1 MLAFS
6 FLRVTTSFVRPSFSK
21 HKGIGE
27 PAQLFEA
34 PLGEDAL
41 LVGAMRFPM
50 WLR

>member
-6 FLRVTTSFVRPSFSK
+6 FLRVVSSFVSPSFSK
-21 HKGIGE
+21 HQGIGE

-34 PLGEDAL
+34 SLGQDAL
-41 LVGAMRFPM
+41 LVDAMRFPL